1 MYQGLFQGPTQNDV
15 NQTLRQERDL
25 RVRQAQV
32 DNQAGGGNYYS
43 GLVAKAAQQ
52 QAEAFGGLAGA
63 AGKAFGSDMLE
74 DPRLAKARKRDTD
87 KNAIVAILAKYSDPA
102 SDGGKQVTEKEMKI
116 GFSELMSRGYVQEA
130 KDFLAMAQSMGGQR
144 IDEINA
150 LSALQK
156 AQNAGKTGNLSKFKG
171 DLYKAKDGGIWR
183 EVGTTDAS
191 TNWEKVGGAEG
202 SSNTYNPEGAEFL
215 KDGMTRKELIKQQA
229 DLVEAKVW
237 AEQRPALRAS
247 VKTQRIGLNMATKAL
262 KLLPKIKTGGFS
274 VIEKSITDFFGIT
287 DKNVGQFNNLTG
299 QVLINKIGE
308 FGANPTEGER
318 RFLEKVEAGLSQSKP
333 VNEAILKE
341 IIRIYERSLNRTSK
355 YLGMNFRE
363 ANEAKSKESKEMSD
377 KAKALIDSWDTT
389 SSASTATPVVPL
401 PPLANRVA
409 GQIYQSPS
417 GPKKWTGTG
426 WVTP

>member
-1 MYQGLFQGPTQNDV
+1 M
-15 NQTLRQERDL
+15 
-25 RVRQAQV
+25 
-32 DNQAGGGNYYS
+32 
-43 GLVAKAAQQ
+43 
-52 QAEAFGGLAGA
+52 
-63 AGKAFGSDMLE
+63 
-74 DPRLAKARKRDTD
+74 
-87 KNAIVAILAKYSDPA
+87 
-102 SDGGKQVTEKEMKI
+102 
-116 GFSELMSRGYVQEA
+116 
-130 KDFLAMAQSMGGQR
+130 
-144 IDEINA
+144 
-150 LSALQK
+150 
-156 AQNAGKTGNLSKFKG
+156 
-171 DLYKAKDGGIWR
+171 
-183 EVGTTDAS
+183 
-191 TNWEKVGGAEG
+191 
-202 SSNTYNPEGAEFL
+202 
-215 KDGMTRKELIKQQA
+215 
-229 DLVEAKVW
+229 EAKVW